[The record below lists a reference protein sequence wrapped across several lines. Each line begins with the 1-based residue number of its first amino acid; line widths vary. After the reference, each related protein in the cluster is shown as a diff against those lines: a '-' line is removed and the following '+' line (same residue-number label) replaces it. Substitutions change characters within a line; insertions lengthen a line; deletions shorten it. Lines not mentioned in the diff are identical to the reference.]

1 MKGLFPVLSTN
12 ISKSKPAGGLG
23 LDTGQDATMGEGSH
37 TRGWCRIIYC
47 WVTSSTV
54 THHPPRAR
62 HSESDGEELKSKASA
77 LADLRSGSSGCLG
90 DKSSEQREQQVQGL
104 EMDLVRLKGTR

>member
-1 MKGLFPVLSTN
+1 MMLRWGR
-12 ISKSKPAGGLG
+12 A
-23 LDTGQDATMGEGSH
+23 A
-37 TRGWCRIIYC
+37 TRGDGARQRIIYC

-62 HSESDGEELKSKASA
+62 HSESDGEDRKSKASA